1 MTDADTLR
9 VTTPGDRE
17 IAVTRVFE
25 APREQVFAALTRP
38 DLIQRWLSGPPG
50 WSLPVCEIDLKV
62 GGRVRFVWR
71 GPYGT
76 EIGLRGVYREIA
88 PPERLVHTE
97 LFDQDWTGG
106 ETVVTTLLHED
117 SSAAPPSPPRS
128 STPPR
133 RPATASYAAA
143 WSRAWPPATTGSP
156 SCWRGRRL
164 PEASAAIS
172 RQEAVLDKEAGP
184 ERQVGHRQG

>member
-9 VTTPGDRE
+9 VTTPTDRE

-38 DLIQRWLSGPPG
+38 DLIQRWLLGPPG

-62 GGRVRFVWR
+62 GGHLRFVWR
-71 GPYGT
+71 GPDGT

-106 ETVVTTLLHED
+106 ETMVTTLLHED
-117 SSAAPPSPPRS
+117 AGRTALTTTILYASQTARDGALRSGMEQGLAASYDRLAELLS
-128 STPPR
+128 GQ
-133 RPATASYAAA
+133 ATA
-143 WSRAWPPATTGSP
+143 
-156 SCWRGRRL
+156 
-164 PEASAAIS
+164 
-172 RQEAVLDKEAGP
+172 
-184 ERQVGHRQG
+184 